1 MKDSGASGTKQLP
14 PAPADVVDLIRSIGQ
29 AMTNS
34 NLYSIRHPVTAS
46 AIEHAYER
54 FVPLMEQCGSI
65 TFALFEDHLT
75 VNGELV
81 DTNNHLAAKFA
92 ERMRSLGIEG
102 FTAEKETTP
111 DEFVRLVLFF
121 ASNAMADGSKGPA
134 ALSTECGFDHVKS
147 KTVRYEQVLDGQAVV
162 DDKTAS
168 QVQSLRGFVVE
179 NIMAFLKGDVDSDG
193 KAALGNLENVENNAQ
208 ALGEMILKAAVV
220 RQQSP
225 DLSQGET
232 LGRLVVG
239 CLRRTFSSLS
249 ADPAARTQKGE
260 KALTRSLIMLEKDVL
275 DRRLQQMRQEGV
287 VFETGVD
294 AGRDLSVKYLQRT
307 FDAVLIAAG
316 ATAARDLAIPG
327 RALKGIHLAMDF
339 LSQQNRQTAG
349 DTITDVEAISAV
361 GKNVVVLGGGDTG
374 SDCVGTSLRQ
384 GARSVTQIEIMPQ
397 PPTER
402 SERNPWPDWSYILR
416 TSSSQEEGGTRLW
429 GWNTQEFLGAS
440 GQLQAI
446 RCMEVQPDSG
456 NGAFQKIPGTEK
468 EIATNLVL
476 MAAGFLHVEHGPL
489 VKDTNMALDKRGIIQ
504 VEDQFQT
511 TTRGIFAAG
520 DSTLGASLVVRA
532 IHQGRQAAAAI
543 DAYLTT

>member
-34 NLYSIRHPVTAS
+34 NLYSIRHPVTVS
-46 AIEHAYER
+46 AIEQAYER

-111 DEFVRLVLFF
+111 DEFVRLILFF
-121 ASNAMADGSKGPA
+121 ASNAMADGSKGTA
-134 ALSTECGFDHVKS
+134 ALSTECGFNHVKS

-179 NIMAFLKGDVDSDG
+179 NIMAFLKGDVDSEG

-249 ADPAARTQKGE
+249 DDPAARTQKGE
-260 KALTRSLIMLEKDVL
+260 KALRRSLIMLEKDVL
-275 DRRLQQMRQEGV
+275 DKL
-287 VFETGVD
+287 
-294 AGRDLSVKYLQRT
+294 
-307 FDAVLIAAG
+307 
-316 ATAARDLAIPG
+316 
-327 RALKGIHLAMDF
+327 RAMG
-339 LSQQNRQTAG
+339 G
-349 DTITDVEAISAV
+349 EEA
-361 GKNVVVLGGGDTG
+361 
-374 SDCVGTSLRQ
+374 
-384 GARSVTQIEIMPQ
+384 E
-397 PPTER
+397 
-402 SERNPWPDWSYILR
+402 
-416 TSSSQEEGGTRLW
+416 
-429 GWNTQEFLGAS
+429 
-440 GQLQAI
+440 
-446 RCMEVQPDSG
+446 
-456 NGAFQKIPGTEK
+456 
-468 EIATNLVL
+468 
-476 MAAGFLHVEHGPL
+476 
-489 VKDTNMALDKRGIIQ
+489 
-504 VEDQFQT
+504 
-511 TTRGIFAAG
+511 
-520 DSTLGASLVVRA
+520 
-532 IHQGRQAAAAI
+532 QAAADVQEAVREIQDETMMDALAEQYAKRVEALSGNEKRILRYIKRVGVEAATESGLKNRLMENGLSDEGWNKLVIRSGASPASDGKGTGLDGLAGGGNSGLMLAALLKQFTELASVPSGSSPAQATQVAAELNNGVNKLVEQAAGKI
-543 DAYLTT
+543 DNLAKEIRKRKNASSKSGAMGEADAVAWIVAAVAEICQELRQPLAVINGTMDILIDGRAGPLEPLQNETVRLASDCGQRLSLLITKLESIAGGSEEPALY